1 MRCFA
6 YGCGP
11 RAQEPCEPCQAGN
24 RAALSGGL
32 LVLRSVRIRMQ
43 SSAAAGHTPRGPCPF
58 FYAAKYFTG
67 GGCIVPCA
75 VPQVASAQ
83 VCGCCWPGSIVT
95 ALQNQIAAGRI
106 GHAYLFTGTR
116 GTGKTTCAKIFAKA
130 VNCLDTTSR
139 TPAVN
144 VLSAKALMRHHSGCI
159 GN

>member
-83 VCGCCWPGSIVT
+83 VSHAFYSRYMLLILFSNLNTVFIILSRDNADTICRLANTMINICLCIST
-95 ALQNQIAAGRI
+95 FDACKQI
-106 GHAYLFTGTR
+106 F
-116 GTGKTTCAKIFAKA
+116 
-130 VNCLDTTSR
+130 
-139 TPAVN
+139 
-144 VLSAKALMRHHSGCI
+144 
-159 GN
+159 